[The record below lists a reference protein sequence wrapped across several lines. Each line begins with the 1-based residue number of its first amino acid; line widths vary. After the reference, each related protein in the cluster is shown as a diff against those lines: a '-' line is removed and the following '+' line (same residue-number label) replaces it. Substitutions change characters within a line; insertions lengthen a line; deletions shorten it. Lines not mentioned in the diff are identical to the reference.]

1 MIKNNYK
8 KAKELFLQ
16 YNGSYF
22 HMQRE
27 MKLNEYLKFK
37 IPKYKERRWLKE
49 KINNLFIEIENT
61 NKINLK
67 YSKYWEIFYILIQ
80 IMKNKVLLFE
90 AIKKF
95 EKDLKNLD
103 IYSIVSII
111 EIIYDDQKIWKNCK
125 KSIKKAIQNAN
136 IDKNEIISK
145 EHNKLN
151 GTQFLT
157 EEEVIIWYR
166 KILSKLDI

>member
-1 MIKNNYK
+1 
-8 KAKELFLQ
+8 
-16 YNGSYF
+16 
-22 HMQRE
+22 
-27 MKLNEYLKFK
+27 
-37 IPKYKERRWLKE
+37 
-49 KINNLFIEIENT
+49 
-61 NKINLK
+61 
-67 YSKYWEIFYILIQ
+67 
-80 IMKNKVLLFE
+80 MKNKVLLFE